1 MATQST
7 KKATAVEPVTA
18 QPVPPA
24 VTPASEKKGFAITS
38 MVLGI
43 VALLLAVLWFIS
55 PILAIT
61 GLVFG
66 IIALTKKQA
75 GKGMAIAGVILSSVA
90 ILVSMIVFTLFVI
103 AIIST
108 DTKRPSTVRMPA
120 QADQSLQSRINDS
133 KRQTSLSSA
142 KYAVERYIS
151 ANGSLPAVD
160 DVTIENLE
168 KTSGTSLD
176 VPGTTQ
182 KFKIVKGE
190 STRTDTIG
198 YAAGTNCDGQAGE
211 KEFHLT
217 VKLERGE
224 VYCRGSYA
232 AIDISL

>member
-7 KKATAVEPVTA
+7 KKATTVEPVTA

-176 VPGTTQ
+176 VQ
-182 KFKIVKGE
+182 LK
-190 STRTDTIG
+190 
-198 YAAGTNCDGQAGE
+198 
-211 KEFHLT
+211 
-217 VKLERGE
+217 
-224 VYCRGSYA
+224 
-232 AIDISL
+232 